1 MRQLE
6 KTNISLKSQNQLVT
20 SQMSTMK
27 NLLTEERSKVTLLQI
42 EIDRVTAAANELRN
56 VMSASPG
63 GSSTEKGTGRNDDV
77 MTKSLGDW
85 IREGVCDVFS
95 KFDKDNDSVLNARE
109 MNTLVA

>member
-1 MRQLE
+1 
-6 KTNISLKSQNQLVT
+6 
-20 SQMSTMK
+20 MSTMK

-63 GSSTEKGTGRNDDV
+63 AIVNGERYGRNDDV

-85 IREGVCDVFS
+85 IRKAMFS
-95 KFDKDNDSVLNARE
+95 VTDKDNTAP
-109 MNTLVA
+109 